1 MVFLMRQSD
10 GILAPTFYVFA
21 ISIPT
26 LKIPHFYYDAQWVHI
41 ISELF
46 YMLEIMHSR
55 FLLLL
60 DLH

>member
-1 MVFLMRQSD
+1 MVFLMQQLD
-10 GILAPTFYVFA
+10 GILAPTLYVFA

-46 YMLEIMHSR
+46 YMLEIMH
-55 FLLLL
+55 
-60 DLH
+60 